1 MMDKSVSVAMT
12 TQIQVPMTRVQDLII
27 SAFEYGSRYWYT
39 GLHVDVYPADK
50 SSKRDFEFWHAEVPF
65 EAGGVLAFGDAE
77 EVILASDQKTGMG
90 ADEDELYR
98 LDLPKIKEGLGIF
111 ARACPEQFAS
121 FLSEDDD
128 AETGDCFLQCCIF
141 GEVIYG

>member
-12 TQIQVPMTRVQDLII
+12 TQIQVPMKRVQDLII
-27 SAFEYGSRYWYT
+27 SAFECGSNYWYT
-39 GLHVDVYPADK
+39 GLHVDVYPPGKD
-50 SSKRDFEFWHAEVPF
+50 SKRDFEFWHAEVPF
-65 EAGGVLAFGDAE
+65 EKGGVLAFEDVME
-77 EVILASDQKTGMG
+77 PILASDQKTGMG
-90 ADEDELYR
+90 ADEDRLYR
-98 LDLPKIKEGLGIF
+98 LDLTKIEKGLGIF
-111 ARACPEQFAS
+111 ARTCPEQFAS